1 MTLYSNEAISQALAL
16 VKEIETQSD
25 RGAAIIGAAWVEEE
39 LQAAIESGVE
49 ADKSASDRLFR
60 RSGPVSSFS
69 AKIDL
74 ARFLGILSAV
84 VASDL
89 HIIRDVRN
97 EFAHSVLD
105 RDSSTLSF
113 STNRISDKC
122 LAIRVVKHEQL
133 TDPRTAF
140 VRACAILNSELFTY
154 KLISHGIEN
163 RFQIRA
169 HVEDS
174 TF

>member
-1 MTLYSNEAISQALAL
+1 MALYSDEAIGQALAL

-39 LQAAIESGVE
+39 LQAAIESVL
-49 ADKSASDRLFR
+49 ATDKSASDRLFR
-60 RSGPVSSFS
+60 KSAPIFSFS

-74 ARFLGILSAV
+74 ARLLGVLSAV

-89 HIIRDVRN
+89 HIIRKVRN

-113 STNRISDKC
+113 STSRISDKC

-133 TDPRTAF
+133 TNPRVAF
-140 VRACAILNSELFTY
+140 VRACAILNSEL
-154 KLISHGIEN
+154 
-163 RFQIRA
+163 
-169 HVEDS
+169 
-174 TF
+174 